1 MLLLLLLLLLLT
13 APLLHLQLLLRLL
26 CAPDLCGETHNGRGE
41 CRNVVSQCRRGD
53 CGRCF
58 VCVCVMLRYLSK
70 HAAVLFSVHTRSHDD
85 GISTH

>member
-58 VCVCVMLRYLSK
+58 VCVCVCVSC
-70 HAAVLFSVHTRSHDD
+70 
-85 GISTH
+85 